1 MAKRTR
7 KHRKQQICLV
17 LRCLKM
23 IRLVVTFYVILR
35 SKPPSPGF
43 HRWSYSESNVGLS
56 GRESCCYHW
65 SICVP
70 LGISLA
76 ADDLL
81 LTSCMSA
88 RLIACWE
95 FTGTVSSGQE
105 AVLAFWWKWPEI
117 LEQTSLSQGKKHQKP
132 EQTLRAESS
141 VGSMFCWQAW
151 AERGLEAGRFAE
163 DFAMSARRLTKWH
176 WDALPEWRFQTSF
189 FNPIQLD
196 ILDEKICHDLSYFFE
211 TTSWKLNEASAV
223 KCMNGIVITLLR
235 STWVPATCVQPRPMI
250 GWGYVCVSSF
260 ECDLTRWVGFSQW
273 VAVVSKPTSIYL
285 HVFGQIYTFCISV
298 VANREFLTS
307 YSVHR

>member
-1 MAKRTR
+1 M
-7 KHRKQQICLV
+7 L
-17 LRCLKM
+17 
-23 IRLVVTFYVILR
+23 FYVL
-35 SKPPSPGF
+35 KPPSPGF

-132 EQTLRAESS
+132 GKTLQAESS

-163 DFAMSARRLTKWH
+163 DLPKIKPCQQEDWQNGIEMHCQGGGFKHHFSTQSNLTYLTRRFVMIY
-176 WDALPEWRFQTSF
+176 PY
-189 FNPIQLD
+189 
-196 ILDEKICHDLSYFFE
+196 LSHFFE
-211 TTSWKLNEASAV
+211 TTSWKLNETSAG
-223 KCMNGIVITLLR
+223 KCMNGIVITLVR
-235 STWVPATCVQPRPMI
+235 STWVPRTCVQPRPMI

-285 HVFGQIYTFCISV
+285 HCISV
-298 VANREFLTS
+298 VATKRGMVVNF
-307 YSVHR
+307 